1 MATKKKATVKK
12 SSTKKVATKKAGVKK
27 VASKPKGVKKA
38 TVKKATVKKVA
49 VKKVAVKKV
58 AVKKVAPKQVSVKAV
73 FPTFPEQVEP
83 SSTEILEEI
92 MARIHS
98 EPISFES
105 PIDLFAEDSPLQSP
119 NVVTRL
125 TGRRHLPILIICLL
139 IAALIAGFWGKQI
152 VESIGIPINGGNY
165 TSIYFQDPTIV
176 QKGLVSGDLLVFG
189 IHNGSDKSRNL
200 GWHVNS
206 GPLTIARGVVKL
218 AGNSDSYV
226 QISTSGALSGAKI
239 EAFVDGTSTPITVE
253 VVG

>member
-12 SSTKKVATKKAGVKK
+12 SSTKKVAAKKAGVKK
-27 VASKPKGVKKA
+27 VASKPNGIKKAPVKKA
-38 TVKKATVKKVA
+38 T
-49 VKKVAVKKV
+49 
-58 AVKKVAPKQVSVKAV
+58 VKKVAPKQVSVRAV
-73 FPTFPEQVEP
+73 FPTFPEHVEQ
-83 SSTEILEEI
+83 SSSEILDEI
-92 MARIHS
+92 MARIYS

-105 PIDLFAEDSPLQSP
+105 PVDLFAEDSPLQSP

-206 GPLTIARGVVKL
+206 GSLTIARGVVKL

>member
-12 SSTKKVATKKAGVKK
+12 SST
-27 VASKPKGVKKA
+27 
-38 TVKKATVKKVA
+38 
-49 VKKVAVKKV
+49 
-58 AVKKVAPKQVSVKAV
+58 KKVAPKQVSVKAV
-73 FPTFPEQVEP
+73 FPTFPEHVEQ
-83 SSTEILEEI
+83 SSSEILDEI
-92 MARIHS
+92 MVRIHG

-105 PIDLFAEDSPLQSP
+105 SVDLFAEDSPLQSP

-125 TGRRHLPILIICLL
+125 TGRRHLPILIISLL
-139 IAALIAGFWGKQI
+139 LAALIAGFWGKQI
-152 VESIGIPINGGNY
+152 VESIGIPINGENY

>member
-1 MATKKKATVKK
+1 MATKKKAAAKK
-12 SSTKKVATKKAGVKK
+12 AAAKKATAKKATAKKATAKKVARKNGIVKRATPKKNPISLNTHPGIITESA
-27 VASKPKGVKKA
+27 
-38 TVKKATVKKVA
+38 
-49 VKKVAVKKV
+49 
-58 AVKKVAPKQVSVKAV
+58 KAV
-73 FPTFPEQVEP
+73 FPTFPRPVEK
-83 SSTEILEEI
+83 SSSEILKEI
-92 MARIHS
+92 LASIHGETNTS
-98 EPISFES
+98 ESSIQ
-105 PIDLFAEDSPLQSP
+105 LFDDDSPLQSP

>member
-49 VKKVAVKKV
+49 VKKVA
-58 AVKKVAPKQVSVKAV
+58 PKQVSVKAV

-105 PIDLFAEDSPLQSP
+105 PVDLFAEDSPLQSP